1 MTNGQEQAYELACQQ
16 PASRNIEEL
25 CRKTGAQAVDSSKIT
40 VEYLDQAYLVTL
52 PNGEVSSWNN
62 DEEVPLKD
70 KILILHYLVSARGT
84 PPSNRLITFKQL
96 PGCASYFRV
105 FSQMALK
112 PFLDHFGE
120 EPLLLINAGANLG
133 GHKAGYGD
141 VSITINAL
149 PRVPISFALWRG
161 DDEFSP
167 RGSIIF
173 DSSSSDFLPTEDIRD
188 ICVKYPVEVNQ
199 KLTLS
204 NTTASKRLLRHIDAV
219 PAKTWL
225 PHVRKPAIL
234 NLPGPWT

>member
-1 MTNGQEQAYELACQQ
+1 MESRHSSLTNGQEQAYELACQQ
-16 PASRNIEEL
+16 LASRNIEEL
-25 CRKTGAQAVDSSKIT
+25 CRKTGAKSVDSSKIT
-40 VEYLDQAYLVTL
+40 VEYLNQAYLVTL

-84 PPSNRLITFKQL
+84 PASNRLITFKQL
-96 PGCASYFRV
+96 PSCASYFRV

-149 PRVPISFALWRG
+149 PRVPLTFVLWRG
-161 DDEFSP
+161 DDEFPP
-167 RGSIIF
+167 RGSMIF
-173 DSSSSDFLPTEDIRD
+173 DSSISDFLPTEDIRD
-188 ICVKYPVEVNQ
+188 ICVSILS
-199 KLTLS
+199 KLIRSLPLATQRPPK
-204 NTTASKRLLRHIDAV
+204 AP
-219 PAKTWL
+219 PA
-225 PHVRKPAIL
+225 H
-234 NLPGPWT
+234 

>member
-1 MTNGQEQAYELACQQ
+1 LTDSQEQAYKLACQQ
-16 PASRNIEEL
+16 LASRNIEEL
-25 CRKTGAQAVDSSKIT
+25 CRKAGAKPVDSSKIT
-40 VEYLDQAYLVTL
+40 VEYLNQAYLVTL
-52 PNGEVSSWNN
+52 PNGEVSSWSN

-84 PPSNRLITFKQL
+84 PTSNRLITFKQL

-105 FSQMALK
+105 FSRMTLT

-149 PRVPISFALWRG
+149 PRVPITFVLWRG

-173 DSSSSDFLPTEDIRD
+173 DSSISDFLPTEDIRD
-188 ICVKYPVEVNQ
+188 ICVSILS
-199 KLTLS
+199 KLIRSLPLATQ
-204 NTTASKRLLRHIDAV
+204 R
-219 PAKTWL
+219 PAKA
-225 PHVRKPAIL
+225 PPAH
-234 NLPGPWT
+234 

>member
-1 MTNGQEQAYELACQQ
+1 MESRHSSLTDGKEQAYRLACQQ
-16 PASRNIEEL
+16 LASRNIEEL
-25 CRKTGAQAVDSSKIT
+25 CRKTGAKSVDSSKIT
-40 VEYLDQAYLVTL
+40 VEYLNQAYLVTL

-84 PPSNRLITFKQL
+84 PASNRLITFKQL

-105 FSQMALK
+105 FSQMTLR

-149 PRVPISFALWRG
+149 PRVPITFVLWRG

-167 RGSIIF
+167 RGSVIF
-173 DSSSSDFLPTEDIRD
+173 DSSISDFLPTEDIRD
-188 ICVKYPVEVNQ
+188 ICVNILS
-199 KLTLS
+199 KLIRS
-204 NTTASKRLLRHIDAV
+204 
-219 PAKTWL
+219 L
-225 PHVRKPAIL
+225 PLATEQPPRAPSAH
-234 NLPGPWT
+234 

>member
-1 MTNGQEQAYELACQQ
+1 MESRHSSLTDGQEQAYKLACQQ
-16 PASRNIEEL
+16 LASRNIEEL
-25 CRKTGAQAVDSSKIT
+25 CRKAGAKSVDSSKIT
-40 VEYLDQAYLVTL
+40 VEYLNQAYLVTL

-70 KILILHYLVSARGT
+70 KILMLHYLVSARGT
-84 PPSNRLITFKQL
+84 PASNRLITFKQL

-105 FSQMALK
+105 FSQMTLT

-149 PRVPISFALWRG
+149 PRVPITFVLWRG

-173 DSSSSDFLPTEDIRD
+173 DSSISDFLPTEDIRD
-188 ICVKYPVEVNQ
+188 ICVSILS
-199 KLTLS
+199 KLIRSLPLATQRPPK
-204 NTTASKRLLRHIDAV
+204 AP
-219 PAKTWL
+219 PA
-225 PHVRKPAIL
+225 H
-234 NLPGPWT
+234 